1 MKSLKLSRPLLIS
14 RRAKSRGFTLLEI
27 MVVVIIIGTIASLVG
42 VKVLDRLE
50 QSRVEASKAQ
60 MSSIKSGLD
69 LFKMDNGFYPPTDIG
84 LQALVGAGTGRFSG
98 KGYLNSD
105 TVPLDPWQVPYG
117 YVSDG
122 NVFTIWSSGPDRTP
136 QTQDDIQG

>member
-1 MKSLKLSRPLLIS
+1 MLMAKLRRPVHTGRSLGSG
-14 RRAKSRGFTLLEI
+14 GFTLLEI

-42 VKVLDRLE
+42 VRVLDRLE
-50 QSRVEASKAQ
+50 QSRIQAAKAQ

-69 LFKMDNGFYPPTDIG
+69 LFKMDNGFYPPTELG
-84 LQALVGAGTGRFSG
+84 LQALIGAGQFGG

-105 TVPLDPWQVPYG
+105 TVPMDPWSMPYG

-122 NVFTIWSSGPDRTP
+122 NMFTVWSNGPDRTP
-136 QTQDDIQG
+136 HTQDDIPG